1 MIDFLDCEI
10 GYPGLT
16 IFKKLDLSFVPETI
30 TAILGPNGCGK
41 STLVSAVFNPRR
53 VITGEVRVCGKNAH
67 SMSAKALASYV
78 AVVPQIQHIPFNFIV
93 RDVVLMGRNPH
104 IGFSPS
110 AKDIRLVEET
120 LDKLN
125 ISHLADKGYA
135 RISGGERQMV
145 NIARAVAQD
154 TPVMLMDEPT
164 SYLDLKNQSQ
174 VLGLIRRLHEE
185 DGKTI
190 IMTLHDPSSA
200 LRFSQQVVFIEN
212 GEVLS
217 GVSEKLINPE
227 VIERVYG
234 VAAKRINV
242 DGVEHVVPVL

>member
-16 IFKKLDLSFVPETI
+16 LFKKLNLSFVPNAI

-41 STLVSAVFNPRR
+41 STLVSAVFNSRR
-53 VITGEVRVCGKNAH
+53 VTAGEVRVCGKNVN
-67 SMSAKALASYV
+67 SMSAKTLASYV

-104 IGFSPS
+104 VGFLPS
-110 AKDIRLVEET
+110 EKDNRLVDET
-120 LDKLN
+120 LARLN
-125 ISHLADKGYA
+125 IANLADKGYA
-135 RISGGERQMV
+135 QISGGERQMV

-154 TPVMLMDEPT
+154 TQIMLMDEPT

-174 VLGLIRRLHEE
+174 VLGLIKRLHEQ

-200 LRFSQQVVFIEN
+200 LQFSQQVVFMES
-212 GEVLS
+212 GEVFS
-217 GVSEKLINPE
+217 GASNELINPE

-234 VAAKRINV
+234 VQAKRIDV
-242 DGVEHVVPVL
+242 DGVGHIVSLL

>member
-1 MIDFLDCEI
+1 MIDFINCEI
-10 GYPGLT
+10 GYPWFT
-16 IFKKLDLSFVPETI
+16 IFKELNLSFVPNTI

-53 VITGEVRVCGKNAH
+53 VSAGEVRVCGENAH
-67 SMSAKALASYV
+67 SMPVKALASYV
-78 AVVPQIQHIPFNFIV
+78 AVVPQIQHIPFDFIV

-104 IGFSPS
+104 VGFSPS
-110 AKDIRLVEET
+110 EKDVRLVDET
-120 LDKLN
+120 LEKLG
-125 ISHLADKGYA
+125 IAFLADKGYA

-164 SYLDLKNQSQ
+164 SYLDLKNQAQ
-174 VLGLIRRLHEE
+174 VLSLIKRLHEE

-200 LRFSQQVVFIEN
+200 LRFSQQVVFMDS

-217 GVSEKLINPE
+217 GASDELINPE
-227 VIERVYG
+227 VIRKVYG
-234 VAAKRINV
+234 VDVKRVDV
-242 DGVEHVVPVL
+242 DGVGHIVPLI